1 MSKPPSQKRLD
12 HPLAC
17 RIENGQL
24 VIRVGLDVLEF
35 ATTQPDYGPFA
46 EWPKQPKVVDIQAW
60 AKDIRDELL
69 KEEEDGSSPLTDLL
83 DGMMLKAAENGSLGL
98 EC

>member
-1 MSKPPSQKRLD
+1 MPKLTEKRLNQ
-12 HPLAC
+12 PLTC
-17 RIENGQL
+17 RIEAGEL

-46 EWPKQPKVVDIQAW
+46 EWPKQPRVVDKEAW

-69 KEEEDGSSPLTDLL
+69 KEEEDGSSPLTNLIDAA
-83 DGMMLKAAENGSLGL
+83 MLAASENGSIGL
-98 EC
+98 SN